1 MPEKIR
7 VAVVFGGLSSE
18 HAISCVT
25 AGSVMAAIDPARHE
39 VVPIGITRDGRWV
52 HAPEGQ
58 RLAIEDG
65 VLPEVVDGAP
75 LDPQRV
81 LAEADVVLPLLHG
94 PYGEDGTVQGLLELV
109 GVRYVGAG
117 VLASAAGM
125 DKAFMKL
132 IWQAQGLPVGPYVI
146 VTDREWRLER
156 ARKLDEIKQ
165 LGWPVFVKP
174 ARAGSSMGISRVTRE
189 EDLLPAIEAARE
201 HDPKL
206 IIEAGV
212 EGMEVECGVLQG
224 RDDGPTEA
232 SLPAEIVML
241 GQHDFY
247 DFETKYLD
255 GTSRLEIPANLPPEV
270 IERLRATAVRAFDAL
285 GCEGLARVDFFVT
298 PGHDLVLN
306 EINTMPGFTPTSA
319 FPQMWAA
326 TGVEY
331 GALVD
336 RLIQTALKRPLG
348 LR

>member
-1 MPEKIR
+1 MPEKIK

-25 AGSVMAAIDPARHE
+25 AGSVMAAIDPERYE
-39 VVPIGITRDGRWV
+39 VLPVGITRDGRWV
-52 HAPEGQ
+52 RPPEGQ
-58 RLAIEDG
+58 RLAIADG
-65 VLPEVVDGAP
+65 ELPEVADGRP
-75 LDPQRV
+75 LDPREA
-81 LAEADVVLPLLHG
+81 LAGIDVVLPLLHG
-94 PYGEDGTVQGLLELV
+94 PYGEDGTIQGLLELF

-174 ARAGSSMGISRVTRE
+174 ARAGSSMGISRVVRE
-189 EDLLPAIEAARE
+189 EDLVPAIEEARA

-206 IIEAGV
+206 IIEAGI
-212 EGMEVECGVLQG
+212 EGVEVECGVLQG
-224 RDDGPTEA
+224 AGDGPTEA

-270 IERLRATAVRAFDAL
+270 IGRLRETAVRAFDAL

-298 PGHDLVLN
+298 PEHDLVLN

-326 TGVEY
+326 TGVPY
-331 GALVD
+331 GELVD
-336 RLIQTALKRPLG
+336 RLIQTALRRPLG